1 MKTAI
6 SIPDNVYNAAEQLA
20 DRLGESRSELYSKA
34 VSSYIKQHQNIK
46 VTQTLNDVYETEA
59 SNFDSSIVSVQK
71 RAWLKQNL
79 W

>member
-6 SIPDNVYNAAEQLA
+6 SIPDSLYNAAEKLA

-34 VSSYIKQHQNIK
+34 VSEYIKQHQNLK
-46 VTQTLNDVYETEA
+46 VTEKLNDVYDKNT
-59 SNFDSSIVSVQK
+59 SSHDPAIIIMQK
-71 RAWLKQNL
+71 RAWLKQNP